1 MAVEKIK
8 TESCLV
14 FRTWKPPAHTQLKQ
28 VGLPIQSHRSTCCS
42 FYFLFPFLEACRIY
56 LCLQCRRPRFD
67 PWVRKIPWRR
77 EWQPTSVFLLGDFHG
92 QRSLTGYIP
101 CSHKESDTTEQSTH
115 RQFQDS
121 LVLRT
126 QSLFLA
132 LLHTLGL
139 WVSAASRDRNVPA
152 WSKAFVRVY
161 MMLIKLEMIIIA
173 AEEAKPKLRQPGVGS
188 AGRRPVLNLLFLCSF
203 YTLPTAPA

>member
-1 MAVEKIK
+1 MAVEKMK

-28 VGLPIQSHRSTCCS
+28 IGLPIQSHRSTCCS
-42 FYFLFPFLEACRIY
+42 FYFLFPFLEVCWIY

-67 PWVRKIPWRR
+67 PWVREIPWKR

-101 CSHKESDTTEQSTH
+101 CSHKESDTTERSTH
-115 RQFQDS
+115 SQFQDS
-121 LVLRT
+121 RVLRT

-139 WVSAASRDRNVPA
+139 WVSAASRDRSVSA

-161 MMLIKLEMIIIA
+161 MMLIKWKMIIIA
-173 AEEAKPKLRQPGVGS
+173 AEEAKPKLRQPRVGS